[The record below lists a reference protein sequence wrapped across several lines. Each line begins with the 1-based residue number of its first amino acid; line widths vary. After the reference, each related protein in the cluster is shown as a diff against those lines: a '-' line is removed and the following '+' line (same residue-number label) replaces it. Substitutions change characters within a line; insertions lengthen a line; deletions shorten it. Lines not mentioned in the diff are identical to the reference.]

1 MISATKVDLRSDPT
15 QGTDAAV
22 VSVQEGKKLRQK
34 IKAAN
39 IVECSAKSGEN
50 LTLVYET
57 AVRAAT
63 KSKPNK
69 QSTCALL

>member
-1 MISATKVDLRSDPT
+1 LRSDTT

-34 IKAAN
+34 IKATN

-50 LTLVYET
+50 LATVFEI
-57 AVRAAT
+57 AVKAAT